1 MTLQPGTRLG
11 PYEISSP
18 LGAGGMGEVHRARDT
33 RLGRKV
39 AIKILPAEYASDAQF
54 RMRLEREAKTI
65 SSLNH
70 PNICT
75 LYDIGQ
81 ENGSD
86 YLVMELLEGETLADR
101 LSRGPLQTEEV
112 LRYGIEIAEALNK
125 AHRQGIVHRDLKPGN
140 VMLTKNGAKLLD
152 FGLAKSAAPVVDLA
166 GTTQRKPLTQE
177 GTIVGTFQYMAPEQ
191 LEGVEADARTDIFA
205 LGALL
210 YEMATGKRAFEG
222 KTKTSL
228 IAAIVSGRPT
238 PVSQIQPLTPRALD
252 HIIERCLEKDPAD
265 RWQSAHDVAAEVRWA
280 GKAPEVIARPRNN
293 RVSWLIVLIAIAATA
308 AITWKI
314 FELRREGPSILQSS
328 ILPPEKL
335 QFAFDAAGSPAISP
349 DGKSIVFSAQPSG
362 GGPHIL
368 YVRSLNSMI
377 AQPLAGTE
385 NARFPFWSPDSKSIA
400 FFANRKLSRMDL
412 SGGAAQVICDA
423 PEPRGGSWSRDG
435 VIVFAPA
442 AFGPLFKVS
451 DGGGAPAAV
460 TRLNAADGETD
471 HRWPAFLPDGRRFVY
486 LSRRFAARAEDPT
499 PVNFGGT
506 IEIGSTDGGL
516 KKTLFASNSNAFY
529 SRSGHLLY
537 WRDRSLVVQQFNPQT
552 LTMGADIIP
561 IAERVLRSGRW
572 DAAFSISDGGALAY
586 EVDANRDLAQLTWF
600 DANGKP
606 LGVLGTPAE
615 YAFPRFSHDG
625 KHVALAI
632 ADSATGRTN
641 LWIHDLAREASTRL
655 TFDPHDEWTPIWSP
669 DDSRI
674 VYGSDARGS
683 GDIMMKR
690 SSGTG
695 AEEVV
700 YANRSFKVATDWSPD
715 GKTILFQQEN
725 TNHGGTDWDLYLYSL
740 EERKAVPFL
749 QTPFAEI
756 GGSFSPD
763 GRWVLYFSNESGK
776 PEVYVQPLSRS
787 GAKWQISTHGGS
799 RPRWSRDGKRI
810 YYVSLDGKL
819 MSVDVSAAGGEFTAK
834 VPRVVLQANMKRY
847 VGSPFD
853 VSPDGRILVTV
864 SMKQGELLPLTL
876 VQNWTAALK
885 K

>member
-18 LGAGGMGEVHRARDT
+18 LGAGGMGEVYSARDT

-39 AIKILPAEYASDAQF
+39 AIKILPAEFASDAQF

-75 LYDIGQ
+75 LYDIGH

-101 LSRGPLQTEEV
+101 LSRGPLQTDEV

-152 FGLAKSAAPVVDLA
+152 FGLAKSAASVVDLA
-166 GTTQRKPLTQE
+166 GTTQQRPLTQE

-205 LGALL
+205 LGAVL

-238 PVSQIQPLTPRALD
+238 PVSQLRPLTPRTLE
-252 HIIERCLEKDPAD
+252 HVIERCLEKDPLD
-265 RWQSAHDVAAEVRWA
+265 RWQSAHDVAAELRWT
-280 GKAPEVIARPRNN
+280 GKAPEAVARPRDS
-293 RVSWLIVLIAIAATA
+293 RLLWLILLIAVVATA
-308 AITWKI
+308 VITWRI
-314 FELRREGPSILQSS
+314 FELRREPPSVVQSS
-328 ILPPEKL
+328 ILPPEKM

-349 DGKSIVFSAQPSG
+349 DGKSIVFAAQPSG

-368 YVRSLNSMI
+368 YVRPLNSKI

-385 NARFPFWSPDSKSIA
+385 NARFPFWSPDSRSIA
-400 FFANRKLSRMDL
+400 FFANRKLNRMDL

-460 TRLNAADGETD
+460 TKLDVADGETD

-516 KKTLFASNSNAFY
+516 KKTLFASNSNAVY

-537 WRDRSLVVQQFNPQT
+537 WRDRSLVAQQFNPRT
-552 LTMGADIIP
+552 LTMGADIVP
-561 IAERVLRSGRW
+561 IAERVLRTGRW
-572 DAAFSISDGGALAY
+572 DAAFSISDSGALAY
-586 EVDANRDLAQLTWF
+586 EVDANRDLTQLTWF

-625 KHVALAI
+625 RHLALAI
-632 ADSATGRTN
+632 ADSATGRTD
-641 LWIHDLAREASTRL
+641 LWIQDLAREASTRL

-674 VYGSDARGS
+674 VYGSDAKGS

-715 GKTILFQQEN
+715 GKMILFQQEN
-725 TNHGGTDWDLYLYSL
+725 TSGGTDWDIYLYSL
-740 EERKAVPFL
+740 EEHKAVPFL

-763 GRWVLYFSNESGK
+763 GRWVLYFSIESGK

-787 GAKWQISTHGGS
+787 GAKWQISTNGGS

-819 MSVDVSAAGGEFTAK
+819 MAVDVSAAGDDFRAN

-864 SMKQGELLPLTL
+864 SMNQGELVPLTL

>member
-1 MTLQPGTRLG
+1 MPVAPGTRLG

-18 LGAGGMGEVHRARDT
+18 LGAGGMGEVYRAVDT
-33 RLGRKV
+33 RLGRNV
-39 AIKILPAEYASDAQF
+39 AIKILPAEYASDARF
-54 RMRLEREAKTI
+54 RARLEREAKTI

-70 PNICT
+70 PNIST
-75 LYDIGQ
+75 LYDIGH

-86 YLVMELLEGETLADR
+86 YLVMELLEGETLAER
-101 LSRGPLQTEEV
+101 LTHGPLATDEV
-112 LRYGIEIAEALNK
+112 LRYGIEIAEALDK

-140 VMLTKNGAKLLD
+140 IMLTKSGAKLLD
-152 FGLAKSAAPVVDLA
+152 FGLAKSAPSVVDLA
-166 GTTQRKPLTQE
+166 GTTQQKPLTQE

-205 LGALL
+205 LGAVL

-238 PVSQIQPLTPRALD
+238 PVSQVQPLTPRALE
-252 HIIERCLEKDPAD
+252 HVIERCLEKDPLE
-265 RWQSAHDVAAEVRWA
+265 RWQSAHDVAAELRWA
-280 GKAPEVIARPRNN
+280 GKAPEVIARPRDS
-293 RVSWLIVLIAIAATA
+293 RLSWLLVLLAVAATA
-308 AITWKI
+308 AITWRI
-314 FELRREGPSILQSS
+314 AEIRREAPLIVHSA
-328 ILPPEKL
+328 ILPPEKT
-335 QFAFDAAGSPAISP
+335 QFAFEIAGAPAISP
-349 DGKSIVFSAQPSG
+349 DGKLIVFAARASSADA
-362 GGPHIL
+362 HAL
-368 YVRSLNSMI
+368 FVRPLSSTT

-385 NARFPFWSPDSKSIA
+385 NARFPFWSPDSRSIG
-400 FFANRKLSRMDL
+400 FFANRKLNRMDVN
-412 SGGAAQVICDA
+412 GGAAQVICDA
-423 PEPRGGSWSRDG
+423 PEPRGGTWSRDG
-435 VIVFAPA
+435 VIVFAPS
-442 AFGPLFKVS
+442 AFGPLYKVS
-451 DGGGAPAAV
+451 DGGGVPVAV
-460 TRLNAADGETD
+460 TKLDVADGETD
-471 HRWPAFLPDGRRFVY
+471 HRWPAFLPDGRRFLY

-506 IEIGSTDGGL
+506 IEIGSTDAGL
-516 KKTLFASNSNAFY
+516 KKTLFASSSNAVY

-537 WRDRSLVVQQFNPQT
+537 WRDRSLVAQQFNPRT
-552 LTMGADIIP
+552 LAMGADIVP
-561 IAERVLRSGRW
+561 IAERVFRTGRW
-572 DAAFSISDGGALAY
+572 DAAFSVSDSGALAY
-586 EVDANRDLAQLTWF
+586 EVDSNRELTQLTWF

-615 YAFPRFSHDG
+615 YSFPRFSHDG
-625 KHVALAI
+625 KHLALAI
-632 ADSATGRTN
+632 ADSATGRTD
-641 LWIHDLAREASTRL
+641 LWIQDLARAASSRL

-674 VYGSDARGS
+674 VYGSDVRGS

-695 AEEVV
+695 SEEVL

-725 TNHGGTDWDLYLYSL
+725 SNAGTDWDLYLYSL
-740 EERKAVPFL
+740 EERKTVPFL
-749 QTPFAEI
+749 QAPFAEI
-756 GGSFSPD
+756 GASFSPD
-763 GRWVLYFSNESGK
+763 GRWVLYFSNDSGK
-776 PEVYVQPLSRS
+776 PEAYVQPLSS
-787 GAKWQISTHGGS
+787 NGAKWQISTNGGS

-819 MSVDVSAAGGEFTAK
+819 MAVDVYAMGDEFSAK
-834 VPRVVLQANMKRY
+834 VPRVLLQTNMKRY

-864 SMKQGELLPLTL
+864 SMNQGELLPLTL